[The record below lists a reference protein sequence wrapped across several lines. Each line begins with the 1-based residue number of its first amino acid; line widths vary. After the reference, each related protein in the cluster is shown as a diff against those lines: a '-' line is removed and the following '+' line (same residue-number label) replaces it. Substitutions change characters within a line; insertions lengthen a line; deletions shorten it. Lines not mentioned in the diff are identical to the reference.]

1 MIQKQLVDKLA
12 LRLLEGEFAEGD
24 TVKVD
29 AADGELTFQRT
40 KPPKR
45 RPTRESR
52 CRGSLLS
59 FACAAPSPPRTNR
72 PTSQYRASRLVETT
86 R

>member
-29 AADGELTFQRT
+29 AADGELAFAKAEPV
-40 KPPKR
+40 KP
-45 RPTRESR
+45 
-52 CRGSLLS
+52 
-59 FACAAPSPPRTNR
+59 AAPREK
-72 PTSQYRASRLVETT
+72 AAA
-86 R
+86 

>member
-29 AADGELTFQRT
+29 AEDGELVLRA
-40 KPPKR
+40 KGSSKSRDDGSPR
-45 RPTRESR
+45 REKAT
-52 CRGSLLS
+52 
-59 FACAAPSPPRTNR
+59 A
-72 PTSQYRASRLVETT
+72 
-86 R
+86 